1 MRLHMGQVRLGISPV
16 ETEAVQLSSA
26 TINLRCTCL
35 LHVLTTEAATSES
48 GR

>member
-26 TINLRCTCL
+26 TSCTCL